1 MDINAYNKEY
11 TKRLKGG
18 GKDMAVKDYREM
30 YITTILTLGRE
41 NRLDNVELTRAYLS
55 TLTLEELK
63 ELALKLQG

>member
-1 MDINAYNKEY
+1 
-11 TKRLKGG
+11 
-18 GKDMAVKDYREM
+18 MAVKDYREM